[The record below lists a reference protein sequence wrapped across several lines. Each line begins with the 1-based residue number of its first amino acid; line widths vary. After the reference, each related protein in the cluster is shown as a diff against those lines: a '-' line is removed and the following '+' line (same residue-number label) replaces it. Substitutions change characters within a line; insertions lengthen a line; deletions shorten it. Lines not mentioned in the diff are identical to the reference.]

1 MGAADPR
8 WQDRADLRILNT
20 DVPRLDG
27 PLKVTG
33 RAVYA
38 HDVRLPRQV
47 FARFVLYPYPRAE
60 VRTVDVEPARRVPGV
75 VYAEALKEAGDELAY
90 LGDDSAVAVIAAES
104 PEALEDGCR
113 AVVVEALDQYP
124 PMVTREQSL
133 SPGAPDIRR
142 RGNTSNAEER
152 GDEGDVLGALDGCER
167 TVDATYE
174 LPIQHHVCLETHGHV
189 VDFDGERATVYAST
203 QMVTGTVGQFA
214 SALGIDSEN
223 VRVVTE
229 VMGGGFG
236 SKFGIGL
243 EGVTACR
250 IAKELKRPVHLLLT
264 RGQEFQM
271 GGNRSGTHVRVRA
284 GVDAEGRLKA
294 MDFDVDRLGGMGRGS
309 YPTPP
314 YLYTVESS
322 SARTRA
328 VHTALDSNRAMR
340 APGHPQA
347 SFVME
352 SAIDELAYAAKI
364 DPLELRKRNLEDEVW
379 HAQLD
384 RVADELGWNEHPY
397 RDEPGEPDADGM
409 AVGIGFGIATW
420 PARGRPGA
428 EAEVRIFPDGRV
440 TSSCAVQDL
449 GTGARTYVAAIP
461 AEELGLKIEAVTAR
475 IGDSDLPPGVGSG
488 GSVTTGSVAP
498 AVKQAAHKAREAL
511 EERLVDVL
519 GAPIGGYEWVDG
531 LVRVRGEEDLTLS
544 FAEVC
549 ALLGNQPLAVR
560 GAFDG
565 DLAATGTL
573 HGAQGAKVE
582 VDTLTGRV
590 RVLDMVAVHDQ
601 GLPLNRLALRSQ
613 INGGMIQALS
623 YGLLEE
629 RVVDPDNGWLLSG
642 GLEVY
647 KIAGAREMPDVRALI
662 DEDEDREGVTGMA
675 ESPVIPGHSAI
686 ANAIFNACGA
696 RLRSVPFTPDRVLA
710 ALGRV

>member
-152 GDEGDVLGALDGCER
+152 GDEGDVLGALDDCER

-519 GAPIGGYEWVDG
+519 GAPIGGYEGVDG

>member
-152 GDEGDVLGALDGCER
+152 GDEGDVLGALEGCER

-384 RVADELGWNEHPY
+384 RVADELGWREHPY

-511 EERLVDVL
+511 EERLADVL
-519 GAPIGGYEWVDG
+519 GAPVGGYEWVDG

>member
-152 GDEGDVLGALDGCER
+152 GDEGDVLGALDDCER